1 MRAIGLVLVLIFGLG
16 ACATQEDVLTLD
28 SRLAAIERKGLQL
41 EKRNRELAQSNVAL
55 EQKRAKLQ
63 EDIQRFSKIVE
74 KEDHALRGQY
84 ASMIATLDQQ
94 ATETQQLRGRT
105 EENEHMLTRHIAT
118 AETAQQQVEMR
129 LTAIAEQLD
138 AITKRLADVE
148 HYLNMERAAAKAAA
162 ARPAKTEPSPS
173 AAPPD
178 DQALYLSAKQAF
190 DKGDF
195 DGARQKFEDVL
206 KRYPNS
212 ENADNAQ
219 FWLGEIY
226 YREKWY
232 EKAILEYQK
241 VIEKYPQGNKV
252 PSSLLK
258 QGFAFLNIGDKAN
271 ARLILRELVKKYP
284 DTNEGKIAGQKL
296 EELE

>member
-1 MRAIGLVLVLIFGLG
+1 MRTIGLILSLVFVLG

-41 EKRNRELAQSNVAL
+41 EKRNRELSQSDAEL
-55 EQKRAKLQ
+55 EQRRARLQ
-63 EDIQRFSKIVE
+63 EDIQRFSKTVE

-84 ASMIATLDQQ
+84 AGLIATIDQQ
-94 ATETQQLRGRT
+94 TAETQQLRGRT
-105 EENEHMLTRHIAT
+105 EENEHLIARHIES
-118 AETAQQQVEMR
+118 AEQSQQQVDKR
-129 LTAIAEQLD
+129 LTAMAEQLD
-138 AITKRLADVE
+138 SIVKRLADLE

-162 ARPAKTEPSPS
+162 AKPAKTKPAASTAPS
-173 AAPPD
+173 D
-178 DQALYLSAKQAF
+178 DQTLYLGAKQAF

-195 DGARQKFEDVL
+195 DSARQKFEEVL
-206 KRYPNS
+206 KRYPKS

-284 DTNEGKIAGQKL
+284 DTNEGKIARQKL